1 MPAELEL
8 GLGKKSGGNI
18 VRERG
23 KNRSVSNKP
32 LPRKQRVLNRGY
44 LYSRSDEDIKNPE
57 VTLMDMDSSIM
68 FYFDE
73 VIQPSVEDNG
83 ENVKVPLM
91 YASPERWK
99 AIQRDGFMRDKKR
112 QTITPVIVYRRTS
125 IEKDDMVPQD
135 KLDANN
141 PNMFYTF
148 EKKFS
153 NTNRYD
159 NFSIQ
164 QGVLPQREY
173 YNVTFPDYVTLS
185 YDFIIWTSYIEQ
197 MNKIV
202 ERVVYSDGAYWGH
215 PEKMRFRTSVD
226 TFTDATEI
234 GDNERLVR
242 TNFSVTLKGYLLP
255 KGNFDHRST
264 TQKFLTPKRVIFGTE
279 TDVTVNNTVGSSGQ
293 FQDDLPDTISLVG
306 SPSDA
311 DLGVTVTNPIIFT
324 AGTGVTLSND
334 SVEFDGGSR
343 VEQIIS
349 IGQDVATT
357 ANVTFNQVSAS
368 SLVIG
373 DNTYNS
379 GNITGSLTVSGS
391 VTTKGNMTV
400 NGNATIA
407 GKITAQEFHTEFV
420 SASIVFASGS
430 TQFGDTADDNHQ
442 FSGSILTSGS
452 LSLNNYSVTEIS
464 NDTSLTDSNALAL
477 VTENAVKT
485 YVDNQTDS
493 QQAYLRKQ
501 FVKTSTSI
509 SAPGTASFSAVT
521 ASAPTGMTTTS
532 ENDFI
537 FFINGQYME
546 HDAIQIQQVS
556 STFRLIVDNDSI
568 GYDLESDDEILAI
581 GKFNS

>member
-1 MPAELEL
+1 M
-8 GLGKKSGGNI
+8 S
-18 VRERG
+18 
-23 KNRSVSNKP
+23 NRSVSGKP
-32 LPRKQRVLNRGY
+32 LPRKKRVLNRGY
-44 LYSRSDEDIKNPE
+44 LYSRSTEDIKNPE

-73 VIQPSVEDNG
+73 VIKPSVEDNG
-83 ENVKVPLM
+83 ENIKVPIM

-141 PNMFYTF
+141 PHMFYTF

-164 QGVLPQREY
+164 QGLLPQREY

-215 PEKMRFRTSVD
+215 PEKMRFRTAVD
-226 TFTDATEI
+226 TFTDATEV
-234 GDNERLVR
+234 GDSERLVR
-242 TNFSVTLKGYLLP
+242 TNFTDTLKGNLLP

-264 TQKFLTPKRVIFGTE
+264 TQKFFTPKRVIFGAEADSTI
-279 TDVTVNNTVGSSGQ
+279 VNNVGTSGQ
-293 FQDDLPDTISLVG
+293 FIDNLPDDISIPG
-306 SPSDA
+306 APSTGDI
-311 DLGVTVTNPIIFT
+311 GVTVSNPIIFT
-324 AGTGVTLSND
+324 GGTGVTLSND
-334 SVEFDGGSR
+334 GAEFDGGSR
-343 VEQIIS
+343 LQQIIS

-357 ANVTFNQVSAS
+357 SNVTFNQVSAS

-373 DNTYNS
+373 DTIYDS
-379 GNITGSLTVSGS
+379 GGITGSLNVSGS
-391 VTTKGNMTV
+391 VTTTGNLTV
-400 NGNATIA
+400 NGNATIE
-407 GKITAQEFHTEFV
+407 GILTAQEFHTELV
-420 SASIVFASGS
+420 SGSIIYSSGS
-430 TQFGDTADDNHQ
+430 TQFGNTSDDTHQ

-452 LSLNNYSVTEIS
+452 LQLNNYTVSEIS

-477 VTENAVKT
+477 ITENAAKT
-485 YVDNQTDS
+485 YIDNQTDD
-493 QQAYLRKQ
+493 QQSYLRKQ
-501 FVKTSTSI
+501 YVKTSSSI
-509 SAPGTASFSAVT
+509 TAPGTASFTAVT
-521 ASAPTGMTTTS
+521 ASAPTGMTSTS

-546 HDAIQIQQVS
+546 HDAIQIQQAS
-556 STFRLIVDNDSI
+556 STFKLIVNNDSI
-568 GYDLESDDEILAI
+568 GYDLETDDEILAI

>member
-1 MPAELEL
+1 M
-8 GLGKKSGGNI
+8 S
-18 VRERG
+18 
-23 KNRSVSNKP
+23 NRSISGKP

-44 LYSRSDEDIKNPE
+44 LYSRTDEDVVNPE
-57 VTLMDMDSSIM
+57 VTLMDMDGAIIS
-68 FYFDE
+68 YFDE

-83 ENVKVPLM
+83 ENVKVPIM

-125 IEKDDMVPQD
+125 IEKDESIPQD

-141 PNMFYTF
+141 PNLFYTF

-153 NTNRYD
+153 NINRYD
-159 NFSIQ
+159 NFRTQI
-164 QGVLPQREY
+164 GTLPQKEY
-173 YNVTFPDYVTLS
+173 YNVMLPDYVTLT

-215 PEKMRFRTSVD
+215 PDKMRFRTSVD

-234 GDNERLVR
+234 GDTERLVR
-242 TNFSVTLKGYLLP
+242 TNFTVTLRGYLLP

-264 TQKFLTPKRVIFGTE
+264 TQKFITPKKVIFGTE
-279 TDVTVNNTVGSSGQ
+279 TDVKITKAVGISGQ
-293 FQDDLPDTISLVG
+293 FTEDIVDDVS
-306 SPSDA
+306 SPGKPTAA
-311 DLGVTVTNPIIFT
+311 DLGVVVSNPLIFT
-324 AGTGVTLSND
+324 GGTGITLSAD
-334 SVEFDGGSR
+334 SVEFNGSA
-343 VEQIIS
+343 QMNQTIS

-357 ANVTFNQVSAS
+357 SNVTFAQVTGD

-373 DNTYNS
+373 SNTYNDGS
-379 GNITGSLTVSGS
+379 ITGSLTVSGS
-391 VTTKGNMTV
+391 VTTTSDMTV
-400 NGNATIA
+400 QGNATVA
-407 GKITAQEFHTEFV
+407 GTLTVRELHTEFV

-430 TQFGDTADDNHQ
+430 TMFGDTSDDTHQ

-452 LSLNNYSVTEIS
+452 LSLNNYAVHEIS
-464 NDTSLTDSNALAL
+464 NDTSLAGQSSVAL
-477 VTENAVKT
+477 VTENAAKT
-485 YVDNQTDS
+485 YIDNQTDD
-493 QQAYLRKQ
+493 QQSYLRKQ

-509 SAPGTASFSAVT
+509 TAPATASFTAVT
-521 ASAPTGMTTTS
+521 ASAPSDMTSTS
-532 ENDFI
+532 ENDFV

-546 HDAIQIQQVS
+546 HDALTIQQAG
-556 STFRLIVDNDSI
+556 STFHLKIDNDSI
-568 GYDLESDDEILAI
+568 GYELEGDDEILAI